1 MLSKE
6 IIIQIKE
13 TEWKAYI
20 LFIVLRPYS
29 LEYMTVPYTNTQA
42 THVRLIH
49 LEGSCAPESSL
60 LLTSETDPHGNRQE
74 WSVRNGAFIVTGG
87 HQDINILEIL
97 SFNSQERGI
106 ILHHNI
112 LCEINLLQGFKSLL
126 IFLWEE
132 LNEQGLMG
140 FSLRMKCLT
149 NLKVRPGPARAR
161 TRTSTPLY
169 QHDKNT
175 ARSIA
180 RRSDRIGIGFR
191 HWLMRIVATLFI
203 GKKFHSP

>member
-60 LLTSETDPHGNRQE
+60 LLTSETDPHRNRQE

-87 HQDINILEIL
+87 HQDTNIPEIL

-106 ILHHNI
+106 ILYHNI

-126 IFLWEE
+126 ILLWEE

-140 FSLRMKCLT
+140 FPYGWSVSQTWKSGRVQPVPVHAQAPLSTNMTKTRLDPSLD
-149 NLKVRPGPARAR
+149 A
-161 TRTSTPLY
+161 
-169 QHDKNT
+169 
-175 ARSIA
+175 
-180 RRSDRIGIGFR
+180 RIG
-191 HWLMRIVATLFI
+191 
-203 GKKFHSP
+203 